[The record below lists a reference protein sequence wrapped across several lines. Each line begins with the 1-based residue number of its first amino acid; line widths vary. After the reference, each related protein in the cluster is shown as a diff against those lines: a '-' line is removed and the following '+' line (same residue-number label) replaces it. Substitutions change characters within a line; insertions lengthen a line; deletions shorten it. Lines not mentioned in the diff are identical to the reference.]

1 MLSDFYKENPTDK
14 VWWVSNIDTFGEHLF
29 SFDKKVIF
37 NLFRD
42 YPNKLTKEQ
51 KEIFDKE
58 NPYWANF
65 FKWRTE
71 ENKH

>member
-1 MLSDFYKENPTDK
+1 MLSDFYKENPTDR
-14 VWWVSNIDTFGEHLF
+14 VWWISNIDTFGEHLF

-42 YPNKLTKEQ
+42 YPNNLTKEQ
-51 KEIFDKE
+51 KEIFDNE

-71 ENKH
+71 ESKQ